1 VSEADNAPPKF
12 ADKLAGREELLGE
25 LGTPFRVIMMFIDP
39 VPVTP
44 MEAPSAV
51 FPWSPDR
58 VCPEVTGKLPVA
70 SINGIF
76 PSLSKKLSNWAL
88 LLLFTNVVL

>member
-1 VSEADNAPPKF
+1 MK
-12 ADKLAGREELLGE
+12 
-25 LGTPFRVIMMFIDP
+25 FIDP
-39 VPVTP
+39 VPITP
-44 MEAPSAV
+44 TVAKGAV

-76 PSLSKKLSNWAL
+76 PSLSKKDTL
-88 LLLFTNVVL
+88 LPVLGIIEDKIGKSAMINITAMNL